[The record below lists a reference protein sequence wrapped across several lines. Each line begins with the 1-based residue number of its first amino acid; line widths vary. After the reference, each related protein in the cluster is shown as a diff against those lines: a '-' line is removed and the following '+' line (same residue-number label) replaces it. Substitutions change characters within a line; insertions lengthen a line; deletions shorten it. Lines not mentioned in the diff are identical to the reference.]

1 MHALPC
7 WYGVR
12 ELGFDEAFAFDY
24 ESSPITSPFVGAAL
38 CLDADKQKDKDREKK
53 PHRKIVEAWK
63 RRMRERRCDFRWH
76 TTYGSV
82 SLNRVRVR
90 RSFQD
95 NTSAKRRELDMWG
108 GIVGLI
114 IQLIAGGVGGN
125 IAGSA
130 LKQYNLGT
138 IGNTIAGVIGGG
150 VGAQII
156 GALLGGEPGVAAAG
170 TGGLDIGSII
180 GQIASGGVG
189 GGILMVIVGLIK
201 QAMGGQKAA

>member
-1 MHALPC
+1 MSGRPQFAVDLHA
-7 WYGVR
+7 V
-12 ELGFDEAFAFDY
+12 EISVNF
-24 ESSPITSPFVGAAL
+24 PFLRVSRPLRSAGA
-38 CLDADKQKDKDREKK
+38 QK
-53 PHRKIVEAWK
+53 
-63 RRMRERRCDFRWH
+63 
-76 TTYGSV
+76 GS
-82 SLNRVRVR
+82 L
-90 RSFQD
+90 
-95 NTSAKRRELDMWG
+95 TMWG

-130 LKQYNLGT
+130 LKQYDLGAV
-138 IGNTIAGVIGGG
+138 GNTIAGVIGGG

-156 GALLGGEPGVAAAG
+156 GALLGGGAESAAAG

-201 QAMGGQKAA
+201 QAMGGQRPA